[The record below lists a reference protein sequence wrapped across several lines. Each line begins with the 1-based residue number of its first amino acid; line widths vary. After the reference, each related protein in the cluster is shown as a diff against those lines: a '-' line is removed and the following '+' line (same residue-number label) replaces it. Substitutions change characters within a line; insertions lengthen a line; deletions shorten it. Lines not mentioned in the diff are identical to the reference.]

1 MWPTLLTAPSA
12 KSRLPVLTT
21 FAGLAGS
28 TGSANGTGSAARF
41 NGPVAV
47 TIDNIG
53 NILVADTN
61 NSTIRKI
68 TPARVV
74 STFAGL
80 AGNDGSANG
89 TGSTARFSVPTALAV
104 DSANNIYVADTS
116 NSTIRK
122 ITPARVVST
131 FAGLA
136 GSTGSANGTG
146 GTARFNFPSGVAVD
160 RAGTGNIY
168 VGDTSN
174 FTIRQITP
182 AGVVTTLAGS
192 PGMKG
197 GANGTG
203 SAARF
208 VLPEGMAVDSAG
220 NIYVADTDASTIRKI
235 TPGGVV
241 STFAGSFTKA
251 GPQNGTVSAA
261 RFNLPTD
268 VAVDS
273 SNNLYVADT
282 NNCTIRKITPAAVV
296 TTLAGLASP
305 GHNNGIGSAAR
316 FDFPQGVAVDTT
328 GKIYVADSV
337 ESAIRKITPTAAV
350 STFAGLPG

>member
-1 MWPTLLTAPSA
+1 AAVHRPDNPYVADTVTSTFRKVPPAG
-12 KSRLPVLTT
+12 VVTT

-47 TIDNIG
+47 AIDNIG
-53 NILVADTN
+53 NIFVADTN

-89 TGSTARFSVPTALAV
+89 TGSTARFSFPTALAV
-104 DSANNIYVADTS
+104 DSANNIYVADTN

-146 GTARFNFPSGVAVD
+146 STARFNFPSGVAVD

-168 VGDTSN
+168 VGDTIN

-182 AGVVTTLAGS
+182 TGTITTLAGS
-192 PGMKG
+192 
-197 GANGTG
+197 
-203 SAARF
+203 
-208 VLPEGMAVDSAG
+208 
-220 NIYVADTDASTIRKI
+220 
-235 TPGGVV
+235 
-241 STFAGSFTKA
+241 
-251 GPQNGTVSAA
+251 
-261 RFNLPTD
+261 
-268 VAVDS
+268 
-273 SNNLYVADT
+273 
-282 NNCTIRKITPAAVV
+282 
-296 TTLAGLASP
+296 
-305 GHNNGIGSAAR
+305 
-316 FDFPQGVAVDTT
+316 
-328 GKIYVADSV
+328 
-337 ESAIRKITPTAAV
+337 
-350 STFAGLPG
+350 

>member
-1 MWPTLLTAPSA
+1 MSHTPSPPLRDFRPAARMGLAAPARFNSPA
-12 KSRLPVLTT
+12 GVAVDGAGNTYVADTVNSTIRKITPAGVVTT

-53 NILVADTN
+53 NIFVADTN
-61 NSTIRKI
+61 
-68 TPARVV
+68 
-74 STFAGL
+74 
-80 AGNDGSANG
+80 
-89 TGSTARFSVPTALAV
+89 
-104 DSANNIYVADTS
+104 

-146 GTARFNFPSGVAVD
+146 STARFNFPTALAVDSANNIYVADTNNSTIRKITPARVVSTFAGLAGSTGSANGTGSTARFNFPSGVAVD

-192 PGMKG
+192 PLMRG

-208 VLPEGMAVDSAG
+208 LLPEGMAVDSAG
-220 NIYVADTDASTIRKI
+220 NIYVADQDASTIRKI
-235 TPGGVV
+235 APGGVV
-241 STFAGSFTKA
+241 STFAGSFTKS
-251 GPQNGTVSAA
+251 GSLNGTGSAA
-261 RFNLPTD
+261 RRNLPAA
-268 VAVDS
+268 VAVVR
-273 SNNLYVADT
+273 SNNLYVRDSQH
-282 NNCTIRKITPAAVV
+282 CTIRQIAPAAAVP
-296 TTLAGLASP
+296 TLA
-305 GHNNGIGSAAR
+305 
-316 FDFPQGVAVDTT
+316 V
-328 GKIYVADSV
+328 
-337 ESAIRKITPTAAV
+337 
-350 STFAGLPG
+350 